1 MVNCSTKCFKGKQ
14 VFEQLLFE
22 KQIFE
27 KLLEIFFA
35 SDRNSPKAKS
45 ANMDLRGF
53 YNKSSIFTLKT
64 MILI

>member
-1 MVNCSTKCFKGKQ
+1 M
-14 VFEQLLFE
+14 FEQLLFE